1 MNSITNLAVASL
13 FPHPKNPRIEPRQEI
28 VDQIASQ
35 ITAKGIFDPSHA
47 LIVREVGGQ
56 YQIVSGHHRWLAAQQ
71 AELKEIP
78 CWVKEMTDEQAYME
92 LVLCNTQSE
101 LSALERGIHA
111 LHSGVSGSEYARS
124 VGRTQQSVA
133 LEIQA
138 AKVYE
143 ATTHVVTKV
152 MPHGITDPTS
162 VDWRNLAE
170 IHAAPQWLWTALV
183 RQMIAD
189 SWTVATTREKTSAFK
204 ECPSPPEWSDSEK
217 IAEALVIG
225 VMKVAARAFL
235 DGEGDKGGG

>member
-1 MNSITNLAVASL
+1 
-13 FPHPKNPRIEPRQEI
+13 
-28 VDQIASQ
+28 
-35 ITAKGIFDPSHA
+35 
-47 LIVREVGGQ
+47 
-56 YQIVSGHHRWLAAQQ
+56 
-71 AELKEIP
+71 
-78 CWVKEMTDEQAYME
+78 MTDEQAYME

-152 MPHGITDPTS
+152 QAQLA
-162 VDWRNLAE
+162 WRNLAE

-183 RQMIAD
+183 QQMIAD
-189 SWTVATTREKTSAFK
+189 SWTVATTREKVSAG
-204 ECPSPPEWSDSEK
+204 
-217 IAEALVIG
+217 G
-225 VMKVAARAFL
+225 VAFA
-235 DGEGDKGGG
+235 D